1 MKTSKQRKQ
10 AIRQIT
16 GYHATRITACVKLG
30 MVLGGLLS
38 AIVAM
43 S

>member
-1 MKTSKQRKQ
+1 MKTSKQRRT
-10 AIRQIT
+10 AIAKVT
-16 GYHATRITACVKLG
+16 GYHATRIMACVKLG
-30 MVLGGLLS
+30 MVLGGILS

>member
-1 MKTSKQRKQ
+1 MKTSKARKN
-10 AIRQIT
+10 AIAKIT
-16 GYHATRITACVKLG
+16 GYHATRIAACVKLG